1 MFKKLFVLFVFAA
14 IVMIA
19 LPVLAKKNTANLAVV
34 DITCIKNAIE
44 KRDNAVISALNI
56 FNSSVS
62 LALTA
67 RKDALKAAW
76 DLTDKAQRKEALKTA
91 WGNYKTSLKDARTA
105 LREAKKTIWKQFYTD
120 RKACGKAV
128 SGEDNSSEGT
138 DANI

>member
-1 MFKKLFVLFVFAA
+1 MFKKLFVLFIFAA

-19 LPVLAKKNTANLAVV
+19 LPVLAKKNIANLTTV

-62 LALTA
+62 LALAA

-91 WGNYKTSLKDARTA
+91 WENYKKSLKDARTI
-105 LREAKKTIWKQFYTD
+105 LREAKKTTWKQFYTD
-120 RKACGKAV
+120 RKACGKTI
-128 SGEDNSSEGT
+128 STEDNSAEGA

>member
-19 LPVLAKKNTANLAVV
+19 LPALAKKNAANLTTV
-34 DITCIKNAIE
+34 DTTCIKNAIE

-62 LALTA
+62 LALAA
-67 RKDALKAAW
+67 RRDALKAAW

-91 WGNYKTSLKDARTA
+91 WGNYKTSLKDSRTT
-105 LREAKKTIWKQFYTD
+105 LKDTKKTTWKQFYID

-128 SGEDNSSEGT
+128 SGEDNSAEGT